1 MKKKIVFAVLLIIL
15 IIGSFANFYYISFY
29 NQNLLDYILS
39 NERLTK
45 DEIDYL
51 TNQAPLIF
59 TSDNN
64 APPLRFVNPDN
75 NQYQGVVIDYIR
87 ELSIELGVEINI
99 KPAVWSEALKTL
111 EQSDA
116 DLCDMF
122 PSEKRSEKYIFTKP
136 IYFEHGILVKEREND
151 DIKNY
156 KDLENKRIAIQKG
169 DYIEEFLTNEL
180 DNIEFVYVN
189 DYEEALKHLTN
200 DYVDVAGGDEPV
212 YSYFLKEKK
221 LLGKYEIVKEP
232 IYKMPAVLALPK
244 EKKKLRDIINKGII
258 ALNKKDTMHRIQQK
272 WFGISSAIT
281 SDKSYESLELLIKF
295 FLIIFAIIILLI
307 FFWNKELN
315 RKINKGLKK
324 VNRLKNDLEIV
335 FNALP
340 YYFIIIDDNNYI
352 LNVNKSFIDFLGKS
366 KSKILN
372 KKLNSF
378 EIFKGLN
385 RNRKYYKK
393 EFEYKDKV
401 YSLSSFSLADEKV
414 KKNRYLIALEDITE
428 EKLREK
434 QLVHSNKIAAL
445 GQLATGVTHEI
456 RNPLGI
462 VRNYTY
468 LIKND
473 MYKNK
478 SDLLNHIDEIDKA
491 LDSVDDFIENLLNFS
506 RISNAKKHK
515 IVLKE
520 FFKELD
526 NLVKKDLEKDNIK
539 ITYNIKPALIKFNK
553 ESFKHIFLNLISN
566 ARDAIFESGKIEID
580 VEKKDKKVKILFR
593 DTGIG
598 IKKENISKVFDPFY
612 TTKYPGKGTGIGL
625 NIVKKEILEN
635 DGEIY
640 INSEY
645 TNGAE
650 FVIILP
656 RISD

>member
-29 NQNLLDYILS
+29 NQNIIDYVLS

-45 DEIDYL
+45 DEIKYL
-51 TNQAPLIF
+51 SNQAPLIF

-99 KPAVWSEALKTL
+99 KPSVWSEALIAL
-111 EQSDA
+111 EKSEA

-122 PSEKRSEKYIFTKP
+122 PSEERSKKYIFSKP
-136 IYFEHGILVKEREND
+136 IYFENGILVKERAND
-151 DIKNY
+151 NIKSY
-156 KDLENKRIAIQKG
+156 KDLENKKIAIQKG
-169 DYIEEFLTNEL
+169 DYIEEFLKNEL
-180 DNIEFVYVN
+180 ENIEFVYVN
-189 DYEEALKHLTN
+189 DYEEALRYLTN

-212 YSYFLKEKK
+212 YSYFLKEKN
-221 LLGKYEIVKEP
+221 LLGKYKIVKEP

-244 EKKKLRDIINKGII
+244 DKKKLRDIINKGII

-272 WFGISSAIT
+272 WFGISTAIT
-281 SDKSYESLELLIKF
+281 SDRRYESLELLIKF
-295 FLIIFAIIILLI
+295 FLIIIAIIILLI

-315 RKINKGLKK
+315 IKINKGLKK

-340 YYFIIIDDNNYI
+340 YYFIIVDDSNKI
-352 LNVNKSFIDFLGKS
+352 LNVNKSFINFLEKQ
-366 KSKILN
+366 KDEILN
-372 KKLNSF
+372 KKLNEF
-378 EIFKGLN
+378 EIFKDLN
-385 RNRKYYKK
+385 KDRKYYKK
-393 EFEYKDKV
+393 EFTYNDKV
-401 YSLSSFSLADEKV
+401 YSLSSFSLADEKI
-414 KKNRYLIALEDITE
+414 KKNRFLITLEDITE

-434 QLVHSNKIAAL
+434 QLVHSNKIAAI

-462 VRNYTY
+462 IRNYTY

-473 MYKNK
+473 MYKDK
-478 SDLLNHIDEIDKA
+478 SDLINHIEEIDKA

-515 IVLKE
+515 IFLKK

-539 ITYNIKPALIKFNK
+539 ITYKTKPVIIEFNK
-553 ESFKHIFLNLISN
+553 DSFKHIFLNLISN
-566 ARDAIFESGKIEID
+566 ARDAIFESGKIEII
-580 VEKKDKKVKILFR
+580 VKKLDKKVKIIFR
-593 DTGIG
+593 DNGIG

-635 DGEIY
+635 NGEIY
-640 INSEY
+640 INSKY